1 MKTLQYDDNLGWG
14 WKSPFKAAYRGIKK
28 SVTAPLKAVKY
39 SFTVPY
45 RATKAYVT
53 NRQINSASDLTR
65 FSGDNTVGE
74 EELAHGAEGGCERQA
89 LARRASSGLGRFVAC
104 GSDASLMSRTLPGI
118 PHEDYRL
125 LVTAAAMRLSNGK
138 PTTKHY
144 AGAKSLVDRSLVN
157 RGIGIV
163 IPSAKP
169 GRVTR

>member
-1 MKTLQYDDNLGWG
+1 MKTLQYDDNFGWG

-53 NRQINSASDLTR
+53 NKQITNASDLTR
-65 FSGDNTVGE
+65 FSGSVGE
-74 EELAHGAEGGCERQA
+74 EELVLGAEGACERAA
-89 LARRASSGLGRFVAC
+89 LARRTSSGVG
-104 GSDASLMSRTLPGI
+104 DASLMTRTLPGI